1 MVPDPDN
8 CQCFYICNALGE
20 AVRECCNR
28 KELFDAK
35 ILNCNHEYLVNCGN
49 RPKPGETTTTTTKR
63 TTTKTTTTTTTP
75 TTTTTTTTKPTT
87 TATSTT
93 TPLSTTSWEPS
104 VDCDYD
110 GQKLPYPGNCHKYYV
125 CREWMKSSDFTVD
138 VFDCGD
144 WVFDPNQGI
153 CFS

>member
-1 MVPDPDN
+1 MGIPRNMYIKNFATVLFFACFFQSSLAFHCNGHLGVVPDPDN
-8 CQCFYICNALGE
+8 CQCFYICNTLGE

-49 RPKPGETTTTTTKR
+49 RPKPGEKTTTTKR
-63 TTTKTTTTTTTP
+63 TTTKTTT

-93 TPLSTTSWEPS
+93 TPLSTTSWEP
-104 VDCDYD
+104 
-110 GQKLPYPGNCHKYYV
+110 
-125 CREWMKSSDFTVD
+125 
-138 VFDCGD
+138 
-144 WVFDPNQGI
+144 
-153 CFS
+153 